1 MYLPAR
7 SWFVVFDK
15 LNITVYYQAYPN
27 KIKRQPGDTDYLTSR
42 CTYRTWRRHESR
54 NWSARCHARLGGSG
68 GRLIS
73 LRLRL
78 SVPGSAQPQVPD
90 ASATGINKEINKPRA
105 LWGNGGGEL
114 QTQIEP
120 RSIFFGRGRGA
131 FWRREVG
138 THLSPR
144 LERNQVVPGGTRS
157 LAGGKRVFIL
167 FKNYYYFFSKEKL
180 LANDCDGASVAGYV
194 WDAITQCPLAD
205 LHRSNYWVIAEGK

>member
-54 NWSARCHARLGGSG
+54 NRPARCHARLGGSG

-78 SVPGSAQPQVPD
+78 SVPRSAQPQVPD
-90 ASATGINKEINKPRA
+90 ASATGINKEINKPSA

-114 QTQIEP
+114 QTHRAKIDFLRE
-120 RSIFFGRGRGA
+120 GEEA

-138 THLSPR
+138 AHLSPR

-157 LAGGKRVFIL
+157 LAGVK
-167 FKNYYYFFSKEKL
+167 SL
-180 LANDCDGASVAGYV
+180 LLS
-194 WDAITQCPLAD
+194 
-205 LHRSNYWVIAEGK
+205 

>member
-54 NWSARCHARLGGSG
+54 NRPARCHARLGGSG

-78 SVPGSAQPQVPD
+78 SVPRSAQPQVPD
-90 ASATGINKEINKPRA
+90 ASATGINKEINKPSA

-120 RSIFFGRGRGA
+120 RSIFLGRGRRPFGEGKWEPTSA
-131 FWRREVG
+131 HDWKEIKLFQG
-138 THLSPR
+138 
-144 LERNQVVPGGTRS
+144 ERGLLQES
-157 LAGGKRVFIL
+157 RVFFL
-167 FKNYYYFFSKEKL
+167 FKNYVFRGEAL
-180 LANDCDGASVAGYV
+180 
-194 WDAITQCPLAD
+194 
-205 LHRSNYWVIAEGK
+205 GK